1 MESAFRR
8 MAAGAPFVSVDRFP
22 NVKPLSH
29 YVTRPTS
36 ALRATVGKPT
46 LSTRIVLK
54 GVADAGGKAVTLV
67 ITAVAARTLVSDAFG
82 VMALAM
88 GTGWLL
94 GVATDSGLSM
104 HLARETARH
113 RTHARRLLGEVMV
126 VRAGLAYTAAAVV
139 ALFVGQIVPPHWK
152 LQFVLVVLAQLTGAV
167 LETVA
172 HFFRGLERSDIE
184 SAIHLV
190 QRGLTLVLSLAV
202 LWWWPRLDYLG
213 AAMLVPVAVAL
224 AVAMTIAWRSVDVA
238 SGFSRSSSADIRLE
252 ADTTLTF
259 ARFVRDV
266 LPLGLAV
273 LLSAL
278 YFRIDIYFIE
288 RWHGLEAVGGYNA
301 VFRLVEAA
309 RLLPAA
315 VMAVTFPLLV
325 NAADTGRVQ
334 RIGGW
339 LTFAGTVFAFASVAA
354 SQLIVTTIYGVPY
367 GYTAPT
373 FAVLALALPLFFLNY
388 ALTHQVIGWDG
399 QRAYLSIAAS
409 ALAANV
415 VANILLVPGRGITGA
430 AIATVITEV
439 VVTAGCVLALWGR
452 TARAAAPL
460 EVSEVES

>member
-1 MESAFRR
+1 
-8 MAAGAPFVSVDRFP
+8 
-22 NVKPLSH
+22 VKLLSTF
-29 YVTRPTS
+29 VTRHTS
-36 ALRATVGKPT
+36 APRAAEGAPT
-46 LSTRIVLK
+46 LSARIVFK

-94 GVATDSGLSM
+94 GVATDAGLSM

-113 RTHARRLLGEVMV
+113 RAHARALLGEVMV
-126 VRAGLAYTAAAVV
+126 VRAGLAYTAAAIV
-139 ALFVGQIVPPHWK
+139 ALLAGQFVPPHWK
-152 LQFVLVVLAQLTGAV
+152 LQFVLVVLAQLTSAV

-190 QRGLTLVLSLAV
+190 QRVVTLILSLAV

-213 AAMLVPVAVAL
+213 AAMLAPAVLALAVAL
-224 AVAMTIAWRSVDVA
+224 AIAWVQSSMWNPA
-238 SGFSRSSSADIRLE
+238 SAGLPAVPVRLKAD
-252 ADTTLTF
+252 ATLTL

-266 LPLGLAV
+266 LPLGLGV

-288 RWHGLEAVGGYNA
+288 RWHGIEAVGGYNA

-315 VMAVTFPLLV
+315 VLAVTFPLLV
-325 NAADTGRVQ
+325 KADGTGMVRHV
-334 RIGGW
+334 GGW
-339 LTFAGTVFAFASVAA
+339 LTFAGTGLALAAVVASP
-354 SQLIVTTIYGVPY
+354 LIVTTIYGIPY
-367 GYTAPT
+367 GYTAPA
-373 FAVLALALPLFFLNY
+373 FSVLALALPLLFLNY

-399 QRAYLSIAAS
+399 QHAYLSIAAG
-409 ALAANV
+409 ALATNV
-415 VANILLVPGRGITGA
+415 VANILLVPSRGITGA
-430 AIATVITEV
+430 AMATVITEV
-439 VVTAGCVLALWGR
+439 VVTAGCLYALRRARSMRSVQWQRGDKPGSR
-452 TARAAAPL
+452 TAGQA
-460 EVSEVES
+460 

>member
-1 MESAFRR
+1 M
-8 MAAGAPFVSVDRFP
+8 
-22 NVKPLSH
+22 KLLSH
-29 YVTRPTS
+29 YVTR
-36 ALRATVGKPT
+36 RPT

-94 GVATDSGLSM
+94 GVATDAGLSM

-113 RTHARRLLGEVMV
+113 RADARQLLGEVMV
-126 VRAGLAYTAAAVV
+126 ARAGLAYLAAAMVP
-139 ALFVGQIVPPHWK
+139 LFVGQMVPPHWK

-184 SAIHLV
+184 SAIHLA
-190 QRGLTLVLSLAV
+190 QRALTLVLSLAV

-213 AAMLVPVAVAL
+213 AAMLVPGIVGL
-224 AVAMTIAWRSVDVA
+224 AFAMACAWRLSGAGILVSGVETPRPAPADSRLPTSTSAKAPVDRPE
-238 SGFSRSSSADIRLE
+238 SRRL
-252 ADTTLTF
+252 TPGVF
-259 ARFVRDV
+259 FNQV

-278 YFRIDIYFIE
+278 YFRIDLYFIE

-325 NAADTGRVQ
+325 NASGTSVVW

-339 LTFAGTVFAFASVAA
+339 LTMAGAGLALASMAA
-354 SQLIVTTIYGVPY
+354 SQLIVTAIYGVPY
-367 GYTAPT
+367 GYTAPA

-399 QRAYLSIAAS
+399 QRAYLGIAAS
-409 ALAANV
+409 ALVVNVAANL
-415 VANILLVPGRGITGA
+415 LLVPGRGITGA
-430 AIATVITEV
+430 AMATVITEV
-439 VVTAGCVLALWGR
+439 AVTAGCVFALRSRAVSTAGR
-452 TARAAAPL
+452 GDKPPGSPKT
-460 EVSEVES
+460 EVAS